1 MQPAAR
7 GWLCHR
13 PWSGCLGRNPPY
25 TGYVHRRIAWLFADA
40 DVTRDGGSLVFMLTR
55 SRAVHAAGSVL
66 FRTAGTAV
74 APSDYSAGV
83 GRVRFAPSTQ

>member
-1 MQPAAR
+1 MAVPSPLER
-7 GWLCHR
+7 LSR
-13 PWSGCLGRNPPY
+13 PQSA
-25 TGYVHRRIAWLFADA
+25 VHRVRPPTYRVAVADA
-40 DVTRDGGSLVFMLTR
+40 DVTGDGGSLVFMLTR
-55 SRAVHAAGSVL
+55 SGAVHAAGSVL